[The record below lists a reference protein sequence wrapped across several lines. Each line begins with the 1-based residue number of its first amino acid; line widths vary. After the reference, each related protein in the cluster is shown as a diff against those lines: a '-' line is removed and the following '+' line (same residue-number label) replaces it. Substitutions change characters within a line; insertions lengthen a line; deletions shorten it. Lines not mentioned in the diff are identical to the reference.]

1 MATSTKDV
9 DVIVRGRELTFSAR
23 DVLKQVS
30 RNARRHLRL
39 LTEWSQISRHSNRNL
54 FVLYHAAELIDESEL
69 DIARRPTKG
78 TKRFLVFTEDMPAA
92 SLPYLVEL
100 NVRSRERLHLADLKR
115 QRRQDFLRR
124 FFETLTASGSDG
136 VIVDAWREGDMFVVI
151 SPMFERLKV
160 SIKDLPKLGDAPIEE
175 VDRFEVDPY
184 GDFVYWPSRDV
195 HMGWSAFG
203 QLADPHA
210 RLRAQQKSMEFNAR
224 YGRAIRALRKSMN
237 LSQQSILGLD
247 PRTVRRIEKGET
259 PVSVNAIRKLAEAH
273 GMMPT
278 RYMSEVSEYLCQ

>member
-1 MATSTKDV
+1 MATSSRDV
-9 DVIVRGRELTFSAR
+9 DVIVRGRELTCSAR

-30 RNARRHLRL
+30 RSARRHLRL

-54 FVLYHAAELIDESEL
+54 FVLCRAAELIDEAEL

-78 TKRFLVFTEDMPAA
+78 TKRFLVFTEDMPAE

-100 NVRSRERLHLADLKR
+100 NVRSRERLHFADLKT

-124 FFETLTASGSDG
+124 FFEALTASDSHG
-136 VIVDAWREGDMFVVI
+136 VIVDAWREGNAFVVM
-151 SPMFERLKV
+151 SPTFKRLKV
-160 SIKDLPKLGDAPIEE
+160 STKDLPKLGEAPFEE

-195 HMGWSAFG
+195 HMGWSEFE

-210 RLRAQQKSMEFNAR
+210 RLRAQQKSKEFNTR
-224 YGRAIRALRKSMN
+224 YGRAIRAFRESMN

-259 PVSVNAIRKLAEAH
+259 GVSVNAIKKLAKAH
-273 GMMPT
+273 GMTPA
-278 RYMSEVSEYLCQ
+278 RYMAEVSEYLGQ